1 MTQRGF
7 LGLGTNL
14 GDRREN
20 LRRAL
25 AALQSCAKIEVVR
38 VSQVYETAPQGVLD
52 QPDFLNLVAE
62 IITELSPREL
72 LTTIKAIE
80 LQLGRTPGPRWG
92 PRLIDIDILLLG
104 EARLAEQGLT
114 LPHPHLLERA
124 FVMAPLAELAPE
136 LILQGERADAI
147 AARLAKEQKIG
158 ANFRL

>member
-14 GDRREN
+14 GDRKDN
-20 LRRAL
+20 LRRTL
-25 AALQSCAKIEVVR
+25 AALKSCAKIEVVR

-52 QPDFLNLVAE
+52 QPDFLNLVVE
-62 IITELSPREL
+62 IATELSPREL

-104 EARLAEQGLT
+104 DERIAEEGLT

>member
-14 GDRREN
+14 GDRKDN

-25 AALQSCAKIEVVR
+25 AALKSCAKIEVVR

-52 QPDFLNLVAE
+52 QPDFLNLVVE
-62 IITELSPREL
+62 IATELSPREL

-104 EARLAEQGLT
+104 DERIAEEGLT